1 MNIMEN
7 LFSRSPFTPLQ
18 THMEKV
24 AECVSKLDDLFL
36 AFLKNDVELIM
47 KLTEEI
53 SDLEHSADLTKND
66 IRSNLPRGLFLAINR
81 ADLLQILSLQ
91 DSIADKAEDI
101 GILMTLK
108 KLDPEKNLRAELKA
122 FLEKNMDAVKT
133 AHQIIL
139 ELERLLQST
148 FGGAEAKRVRQMVN
162 DVAFIEHEADIMQR
176 GILKKLYNMEDK
188 LNYASFNLWINLV
201 LEIAALS
208 NLSEK
213 LAYKISSLIETN

>member
-1 MNIMEN
+1 MSVMEN

-24 AECVSKLDDLFL
+24 AECVRKLDDLYA
-36 AFLKNDVELIM
+36 AFVKKDSALVLKITD
-47 KLTEEI
+47 EI

-91 DSIADKAEDI
+91 DSIADAAEDI
-101 GILMTLK
+101 AVIMTFK
-108 KLDPEKNLRAELKA
+108 KLEPIKDLKVELKA
-122 FLEKNMDAVKT
+122 FLDKNTSAVENV
-133 AHQIIL
+133 HHIIH
-139 ELERLLQST
+139 ELERLLQSS
-148 FGGAEAKRVRQMVN
+148 FGGAEAKRVKQMVN
-162 DVAFIEHEADIMQR
+162 DVAFLEHEADIMQR

-188 LNYASFNLWINLV
+188 LDYASFNLWLNIVQTVASL
-201 LEIAALS
+201 A